1 MKKLDLKKMKL
12 PLTKKKYLRLKE
24 AIKTRQIKWM
34 DMSVDLMYA
43 YQDFWRFQNKR
54 NLNGTIEE

>member
-12 PLTKKKYLRLKE
+12 PLTKKKYQKLRD

-43 YQDFWRFQNKR
+43 YQDFWRFQNRK
-54 NLNGTIEE
+54 NINDIIED